1 MGRKPEKSFL
11 KAILFGFYLLFL
23 YTMLSVLMAICTVLS
38 ELISRGLVASPA
50 EQPLSPEN
58 QQFHVVASATAVLLC
73 IAACHTGG
81 LWNRYVALSIWVAAA
96 SASAWR
102 FYQQRLVVKRLREQ
116 SQRKKQSFC
125 QNFGTRWPAAV
136 NNATATRSTAVAPF
150 IVTIHPTMPIV
161 RMEWLL

>member
-1 MGRKPEKSFL
+1 
-11 KAILFGFYLLFL
+11 
-23 YTMLSVLMAICTVLS
+23 MLSVLMAICTVLS

-116 SQRKKQSFC
+116 SQRKKPKFLSKLWNTVASGGQ
-125 QNFGTRWPAAV
+125 QRNGTEKHSRG
-136 NNATATRSTAVAPF
+136 
-150 IVTIHPTMPIV
+150 
-161 RMEWLL
+161 